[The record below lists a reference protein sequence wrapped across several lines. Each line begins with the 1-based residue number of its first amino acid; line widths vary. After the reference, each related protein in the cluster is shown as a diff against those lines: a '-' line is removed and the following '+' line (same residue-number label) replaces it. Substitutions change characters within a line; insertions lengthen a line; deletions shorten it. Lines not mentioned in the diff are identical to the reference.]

1 MVDMG
6 TIDKIN
12 DKFKV
17 QIATILT
24 GIAEA
29 LREDGWKVGEIC
41 DMSCDDYRY
50 SILASQYDANPSE
63 LNEDDVDITFEIC
76 ESEEYDGTTSG
87 VNFAIQVVTVGGRII
102 GGVYPHN
109 YTDECWVDRGDGEAV
124 EKRFDL
130 IAQLDPDGMV
140 SLLED
145 YKDY

>member
-1 MVDMG
+1 MG

-17 QIATILT
+17 QIAIILA

-29 LREDGWKVGEIC
+29 LREDGWKVGEVC

-50 SILASQYDANPSE
+50 SILASQYDADPSE

-76 ESEEYDGTTSG
+76 ESEEYDGTENG
-87 VNFAIQVVTVGGRII
+87 VNFAVQVVTVGGRII
-102 GGVYPHN
+102 GGLTPYN
-109 YTDECWVDRGDGEAV
+109 YTDRCWVDAGDAEAV
-124 EKRFDL
+124 EERFNIL
-130 IAQLDPDGMV
+130 AQADPSEMV
-140 SLLED
+140 CLLED